1 MTATDND
8 NNVDVLARSG
18 IFRDLPGEVLAEI
31 AKAVRPQMVPPQTL
45 IFGEG
50 DPGDSLYIICSGR
63 VRVFRSDESGLEIDL
78 AVQGPGEA
86 FGEISLLSGE
96 PRSACVQVLE
106 ETHLLVLSK
115 DDFDRIL
122 RKFPATSRVFFREM
136 RRRLLR
142 DEERLEGE
150 VRESYKA
157 SRVSW
162 FDFVV
167 VLGVSVLLAMIFNS
181 SNPNGIPILPAPPS
195 STIPVIS
202 AAAAMKDVQL
212 GNALILDAMPENFY
226 QKRHIQGSVNMPL
239 ALFDIVYAMT
249 FSDEN
254 KERKIIVYGS
264 TMSRPY
270 DLELADKLL
279 LRGFDQVSILEGGV
293 DAWEAQGYPVT
304 EQVKK

>member
-181 SNPNGIPILPAPPS
+181 SNPNGIPILPAPPQQHDS
-195 STIPVIS
+195 RYQRGSGDERRSTWQCSHPRCHARELLPKAS
-202 AAAAMKDVQL
+202 YPRFGQYAP
-212 GNALILDAMPENFY
+212 GAL
-226 QKRHIQGSVNMPL
+226 RHRL
-239 ALFDIVYAMT
+239 RD
-249 FSDEN
+249 D
-254 KERKIIVYGS
+254 
-264 TMSRPY
+264 
-270 DLELADKLL
+270 L
-279 LRGFDQVSILEGGV
+279 LRRE
-293 DAWEAQGYPVT
+293 
-304 EQVKK
+304 